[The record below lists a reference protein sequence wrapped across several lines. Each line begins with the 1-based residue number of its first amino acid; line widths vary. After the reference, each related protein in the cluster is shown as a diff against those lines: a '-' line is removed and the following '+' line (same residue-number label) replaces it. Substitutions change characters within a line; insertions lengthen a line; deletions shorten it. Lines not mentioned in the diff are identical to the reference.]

1 MVAADCLFDLDCSDV
16 EANDL
21 SEIILLHMNN
31 SFFYT
36 EKGVINSFGF
46 LHLVLLFW
54 HCLSKF
60 NSNQ

>member
-21 SEIILLHMNN
+21 SEIVLLHMNN
-31 SFFYT
+31 TFFYT

-54 HCLSKF
+54 QRTKLFLKI
-60 NSNQ
+60 